1 MTAHMPDRPAAAGP
15 GTPGRYGT
23 PTEIPCPSRRRQG
36 PSPERGE
43 FVRPLTR
50 RQVDDRMWELGELYA
65 HTSSHEPCE
74 QGDPGASGP
83 SDRAGSAAF
92 RRRLAGHMRRPGFE
106 LLVAEAVRPSGAT
119 DLTACAYGF
128 PVRGAGPWWQGLDDY
143 LPENLFRVAASGRLF
158 AVADVLV
165 ERRVRTQDLTR
176 EWNLARRLQK
186 RLLGDHIGALG
197 ITLVDRRDVD
207 TYRALLAWGWRCL
220 PAEDRGASRFAPR
233 RLLVLR

>member
-1 MTAHMPDRPAAAGP
+1 MTAHMPDRPATARP
-15 GTPGRYGT
+15 GTPGRHGT
-23 PTEIPCPSRRRQG
+23 PPETPCPSRRRQVS
-36 PSPERGE
+36 SPERGE

-50 RQVDDRMWELGELYA
+50 RQVDDRMGELGELYA
-65 HTSSHEPCE
+65 HTSSSEPGE
-74 QGDPGASGP
+74 SGLLDP
-83 SDRAGSAAF
+83 SDRAGPAAF

-119 DLTACAYGF
+119 VLTACAYGF
-128 PVRGAGPWWQGLDDY
+128 PVRVAGPWWQGLDVY
-143 LPENLFRVAASGRLF
+143 LPENLFRVAASGKLF

-186 RLLGDHIGALG
+186 RLLDDHIGAIG
-197 ITLVDRRDVD
+197 VTLVDRRDVD

-220 PAEDRGASRFAPR
+220 PAEGGGASCFAPH
-233 RLLVLR
+233 RLLVHP

>member
-1 MTAHMPDRPAAAGP
+1 MTAHMPDRPATARP
-15 GTPGRYGT
+15 GTPGRHGT
-23 PTEIPCPSRRRQG
+23 PPEIPSPSRRREG

-65 HTSSHEPCE
+65 HTSSSE
-74 QGDPGASGP
+74 PGAPGISDP
-83 SDRAGSAAF
+83 SDRAGAGAF
-92 RRRLAGHMRRPGFE
+92 RQRLAGHMRRPGFE

-128 PVRGAGPWWQGLDDY
+128 PVRGAGPWWQGLDEY
-143 LPENLFRVAASGRLF
+143 LPENLFRVAASGKLF

-165 ERRVRTQDLTR
+165 ASRVRTHDLTR

-197 ITLVDRRDVD
+197 VTLVDRRDLD

-220 PAEDRGASRFAPR
+220 PAEERGASRFAPR
-233 RLLVLR
+233 RLLVLALR

>member
-1 MTAHMPDRPAAAGP
+1 MTAHMPDRPATARP
-15 GTPGRYGT
+15 GTPPG
-23 PTEIPCPSRRRQG
+23 IPCPSRRRQG

-65 HTSSHEPCE
+65 HTWSSEPGE
-74 QGDPGASGP
+74 PGISDR

-128 PVRGAGPWWQGLDDY
+128 PVRGIGPWWQGLDGY
-143 LPENLFRVAASGRLF
+143 LPENLVRVAASGKLF
-158 AVADVLV
+158 AVADVVV
-165 ERRVRTQDLTR
+165 ESRVRTHDLTR
-176 EWNLARRLQK
+176 EWNLARRLQR
-186 RLLGDHIGALG
+186 RLLGDHVGALG
-197 ITLVDRRDVD
+197 ITLVDRCDVD

-220 PAEDRGASRFAPR
+220 PAEDRGTFRFAPR